1 MNEDGTP
8 IVGSP
13 ADTPPVSTNPNELE
27 FEMTAEEEQSYVDQ
41 ILKDGDYNPPV
52 EAAPVAP
59 ETPVTQ
65 EVSVVPVKEEPEAP
79 IAPETPAEITSPQTD
94 DLWIEVER
102 VVTDDLGEETTETV
116 KLTFDPTDPSSF
128 IPDDFTAKSTK
139 QLAEIMDAKNEM
151 SKLYE
156 ERLDKYSSDKSAEA
170 ASNFEKEL
178 LANWESERQDL
189 IKAGALEAPKLKEGE
204 EGYDQD
210 PAVLKSDA
218 VYKFMTDANIE
229 RAKEGNPPI
238 RSFALAFTMYE
249 NAEST
254 KAEAVAEKKAE
265 EETKL
270 KGSMIGG
277 SSAAS
282 GGTPDQA
289 AYKAGSHKSIWDVPV
304 AD

>member
-1 MNEDGTP
+1 MNQDGSTASTEQPETP
-8 IVGSP
+8 AVP
-13 ADTPPVSTNPNELE
+13 TNPNELD
-27 FEMTAEEEQSYVDQ
+27 FVMTAEEEQSYVDQ

-52 EAAPVAP
+52 EEAPVALETPVAP
-59 ETPVTQ
+59 E
-65 EVSVVPVKEEPEAP
+65 VPVAPAKEEPEAP

-139 QLAEIMDAKNEM
+139 QLAEIMDAKLEM
-151 SKLYE
+151 SKLYD
-156 ERLDKYSSDKSAEA
+156 ERLNKYSTDKTNEA
-170 ASNFEKEL
+170 ASNLEKEL
-178 LANWESERQDL
+178 LAGWEAEIKDL
-189 IKAGALEAPKLKEGE
+189 VAAGALEAPKLKEGE
-204 EGYDQD
+204 EGFNQD
-210 PAVLKSDA
+210 PANLKTDA
-218 VYKFMTDANIE
+218 VYKFMTDTNAG
-229 RAKEGNPPI
+229 RAKDGIVPI
-238 RSFALAFTMYE
+238 RSFALAYTMYE
-249 NAEST
+249 NAEAT
-254 KAEAVAEKKAE
+254 KAEAAAEKKAE

-282 GGTPDQA
+282 GGTPDQT